1 MLTVKNLQLEE
12 VGILENAYDLT
23 YDKERNQIWNA
34 SFSLPLNDVKNKYCN
49 LLHFVEVVDDY
60 KDEKGDTH
68 SDYIGLFR
76 IVPRQTTKNE
86 STREITYALE
96 HVLATLLDKVIFG
109 YRQTTNITTRENLQ
123 LLIDQQEIKH
133 WQLGEVAFER
143 WFSYKWEN
151 SNLLSA
157 MFSIPNVFDEEYE
170 WTWDTQSYPWTLN
183 LVKPDTQVT
192 AEIREKYNL
201 LGIELEEDPRSIF
214 NRIYPLG
221 YGEGDNQL
229 TIKSVNNGVPYVEDT
244 ESIEEYGPREY
255 IWPDKRF
262 EDANSLLAS
271 TNGLLKEWKTP
282 KGSWSISAAELSRLT
297 GLPKDKF
304 KLSKVVRII
313 DEDFPSIEL
322 RINKESKSDVTGQP
336 WDVQLELG
344 DIVSDL
350 GTTQTDLERRQQ
362 INELYAQGAT
372 NISNYSYNDNA
383 DSQNPA
389 EILVY
394 FPDEIVRLNKAILSY
409 KTDKFR
415 AYERA
420 IKGGGAVVKS
430 TSSGGGTTATSSS
443 GGGTTAT
450 SSSGGGVSKSTES
463 GGSTTQTSQAG
474 GDHYHL
480 MFEGGNA
487 VEHDE
492 SMDREFYANASSSG
506 GATARVVMGGT
517 IANSLYTRGSSG
529 NHSHSVSI
537 PAHSHEFNTPN
548 HTHNVTVPNH
558 EHNVTIPNHTHDI
571 TLPNHTHDIEFGIF
585 KLNELPSKVTITVDG
600 NTVPITALNGDN
612 IDLIPYLS
620 KSGNTVNRGW
630 HTISITPDN
639 LGRINAQIY
648 TQFFLQS
655 RGGGD
660 Y

>member
-23 YDKERNQIWNA
+23 YDKKRNQIWNA
-34 SFSLPLNDVKNKYCN
+34 SFSLPLNDAKNKYCN

-60 KDEKGDTH
+60 TDDKGVEK

-76 IVPRQTTKNE
+76 IVPRLTTKNE
-86 STREITYALE
+86 STREITYTLE

-157 MFSIPNVFDEEYE
+157 IFSIPNVFDEEYE

-229 TIKSVNNGVPYVEDT
+229 TIKSVNNGVPYVEDA
-244 ESIEEYGPREY
+244 ESIQEYGPREY

-262 EDANSLLAS
+262 EDASSLLAS

-304 KLSKVVRII
+304 RLSKVVRII

-344 DIVSDL
+344 DIASDL

-383 DSQNPA
+383 DSENPA

-409 KTDKFR
+409 KTEEFR

-420 IKGGGAVVKS
+420 NKGGGATSTTTSSGGGSTQTSSSGGGTSKS
-430 TSSGGGTTATSSS
+430 TSSGGGTT
-443 GGGTTAT
+443 
-450 SSSGGGVSKSTES
+450 
-463 GGSTTQTSQAG
+463 QTSAAG

-480 MFEGGNA
+480 MFEGGSV

-492 SMDREFYANASSSG
+492 SMDKEFFANASSTG
-506 GATARVVMGGT
+506 GATARVVLGGT
-517 IANSLYTRGSSG
+517 IADNLYTRGSSG
-529 NHSHSVSI
+529 NHSHSVNI
-537 PAHSHEFNTPN
+537 PAHTHDFNTPDHS
-548 HTHNVTVPNH
+548 HTVN
-558 EHNVTIPNHTHDI
+558 IPNHTHDF
-571 TLPNHTHDIEFGIF
+571 TLPNHTHEIEFGIF
-585 KLNELPSKVTITVDG
+585 KLDKKPTEVTIKVDG
-600 NTVPITALNGDN
+600 NTVPVTALNGDN

-620 KSGNTVNRGW
+620 KDNAGKVNRGW
-630 HTISITPDN
+630 HTISITPDD

-648 TQFFLQS
+648 TQFFIQS
-655 RGGGD
+655 RGEGE

>member
-1 MLTVKNLQLEE
+1 MLKVKNQNLVEK
-12 VGILENAYDLT
+12 GILENAYGISYEKT
-23 YDKERNQIWNA
+23 FNQLWGA
-34 SFSLPLNDVKNKYCN
+34 SFSLALNDPKNAYCN
-49 LLHFVEVVDDY
+49 SLYYIEIVDE
-60 KDEKGDTH
+60 DE
-68 SDYIGLFR
+68 YIGLFR
-76 IVPRQTTKNE
+76 IIPKQTIKNE
-86 STREITYALE
+86 STQEVTYQLE
-96 HVLATLLDKVIFG
+96 HVLATLLDKSMFG
-109 YRQTTNITTRENLQ
+109 YKQTVNLTTRENLQ
-123 LLIDQQEIKH
+123 MLIDQQTIKH
-133 WQLGEVAFER
+133 WKLGTVAFTR
-143 WFSYKWEN
+143 RFSYKWEN
-151 SNLLSA
+151 ANLLSCI
-157 MFSIPNVFDEEYE
+157 FSIPQPFDVDYQ

-183 LVKPDTQVT
+183 LVEVETEPTC
-192 AEIREKYNL
+192 EIRERYNL
-201 LGIELEEDPRSIF
+201 IGLEVTENPMGIY

-229 TIKSVNNGVPYVEDT
+229 TIKSVNNGIPYVEDT
-244 ESIEEYGPREY
+244 QAIQELGFVKEY
-255 IWPDKRF
+255 IWADTRF
-262 EDANSLLAS
+262 EDPNSLMAS
-271 TNGLLKEWKTP
+271 ARGLLKEWKKP
-282 KGSWSISAAELSRLT
+282 KVTWNVTAAELSRIT
-297 GLPKDKF
+297 GLEKDKF
-304 KLSKVVRII
+304 RMGKVVRINV
-313 DEDFPSIEL
+313 DDFPVTDL
-322 RINKESKSDVTGQP
+322 RIMKESKSDVTEQP
-336 WDVQLELG
+336 WDVSLTLG
-344 DIVSDL
+344 DLDDDL

-383 DSQNPA
+383 DSENPA

-492 SMDREFYANASSSG
+492 SMDREFFANASSSG

-517 IANSLYTRGSSG
+517 IANNLYTRGSSG
-529 NHSHSVSI
+529 NHSHSVNI

>member
-1 MLTVKNLQLEE
+1 MLTVKNQSLVNQA
-12 VGILENAYDLT
+12 ILENAYGISYEKTFNEL
-23 YDKERNQIWNA
+23 WGA
-34 SFSLPLNDVKNKYCN
+34 SFSLPLNDEKNKYCN
-49 LLHFVEVVDDY
+49 SLHYIEIVD
-60 KDEKGDTH
+60 EEE
-68 SDYIGLFR
+68 YIGLFR
-76 IVPRQTTKNE
+76 IIPKKTLKNE
-86 STREITYALE
+86 SNKEVTYQLE
-96 HVLATLLDKVIFG
+96 HVLATLLDKSIFG
-109 YRQTTNITTRENLQ
+109 YKQTTNLSTRENLQ
-123 LLIDQQEIKH
+123 MLIDQQVVKH
-133 WQLGEVAFER
+133 WKLGRVDFTR
-143 WFSYKWEN
+143 YFSYKWEN
-151 SNLLSA
+151 ANVLSA
-157 MFSIPNVFDEEYE
+157 IFSIPEVFDVDYQ

-183 LVKPDTQVT
+183 LVEVETEPTC
-192 AEIREKYNL
+192 EIRERYNL
-201 LGIELEEDPRSIF
+201 IGLEVTENPMGIY

-229 TIKSVNNGVPYVEDT
+229 TIKSVNNGIPYVEDT
-244 ESIEEYGPREY
+244 EAIKQLGFVKEY
-255 IWPDKRF
+255 IWADTRF
-262 EDANSLLAS
+262 EDPNSLMAS
-271 TNGLLKEWKTP
+271 AKGLLKEWKKP
-282 KGSWSISAAELSRLT
+282 KVTWNVSAAELSRIT
-297 GLPKDKF
+297 GLSKDKF
-304 KLSKVVRII
+304 RIGKVVRINV
-313 DEDFPSIEL
+313 DDFPTTDL
-322 RINKESKSDVTGQP
+322 RIMKESKPDVTGEP
-336 WDVQLELG
+336 WNVSLTLG
-344 DIVSDL
+344 HLDDDL
-350 GTTQTDLERRQQ
+350 GTTQKDLERRQQ

-383 DSQNPA
+383 DSENPA

-558 EHNVTIPNHTHDI
+558 EHNVTIPNHTHEI
-571 TLPNHTHDIEFGIF
+571 QLPDHTHEIEFGIF

-600 NTVPITALNGDN
+600 NTVPVADLNGDN

-620 KSGNTVNRGW
+620 KSGGKVNRGW
-630 HTISITPDN
+630 HSILITPDN

-648 TQFFLQS
+648 TQFFIQS
-655 RGGGD
+655 RGEGE

>member
-1 MLTVKNLQLEE
+1 MLTVKNQSLEE
-12 VGILENAYDLT
+12 EGILENAYGISYEKTFNEL
-23 YDKERNQIWNA
+23 WGA
-34 SFSLPLNDVKNKYCN
+34 SFSLPLNDEKNKYCN
-49 LLHFVEVVDDY
+49 SLHYIEIVDE
-60 KDEKGDTH
+60 DE
-68 SDYIGLFR
+68 YIGLFR
-76 IVPRQTTKNE
+76 IVPKKTLKNE
-86 STREITYALE
+86 SNKEVTYQLE
-96 HVLATLLDKVIFG
+96 HVLATLLDKSMFG
-109 YRQTTNITTRENLQ
+109 YRQTTNLTTEENID
-123 LLIDQQEIKH
+123 LLLDQQEVKH
-133 WQLGEVAFER
+133 WRKGRIDFVR
-143 WFSYKWEN
+143 YFSYKWEN
-151 SNLLSA
+151 SNLLSNI
-157 MFSIPNVFDEEYE
+157 FSIPQPFDEESQWTYE
-170 WTWDTQSYPWTLN
+170 TENYPWTLN
-183 LVKPDTQVT
+183 LIEPDNEPVC
-192 AEIREKYNL
+192 EIREKYNL
-201 LGIELEEDPRSIF
+201 IGLEVEENPMGIY

-229 TIKSVNNGVPYVEDT
+229 TIKSVNNGIPYVEDT
-244 ESIEEYGPREY
+244 ESISQYGLREY
-255 IWPDKRF
+255 IWADTRF
-262 EDANSLLAS
+262 EDPNSLMAS
-271 TNGLLKEWKTP
+271 AKGLLKEWKKP
-282 KGSWSISAAELSRLT
+282 KVSWKTTVAELVRIT

-304 KLSKVVRII
+304 RMGTVVRINV
-313 DEDFPSIEL
+313 EDFPITDL
-322 RINKESKSDVTGQP
+322 RIMKESKSDLTGEP
-336 WDVQLELG
+336 WNVALELG
-344 DIVSDL
+344 NVTDDL
-350 GTTQTDLERRQQ
+350 GTTQKDLERRQQ

-383 DSQNPA
+383 DSENPA

-409 KTDKFR
+409 KTDKLR

-487 VEHDE
+487 VGHDE
-492 SMDREFYANASSSG
+492 SMDREFFANASSSG

-517 IANSLYTRGSSG
+517 IANNLYTRGSSG
-529 NHSHSVSI
+529 NHSHSVNI

-558 EHNVTIPNHTHDI
+558 THNVTIPNHTHEI

-585 KLNELPSKVTITVDG
+585 KLDQLPSKVKITVDG
-600 NTVPITALNGDN
+600 NTVPVTALNGDN

-620 KSGNTVNRGW
+620 KSGGKVNRGW
-630 HTISITPDN
+630 HTILITPDN

-648 TQFFLQS
+648 TQFFIQS
-655 RGGGD
+655 RGGGE

>member
-1 MLTVKNLQLEE
+1 MLTVKNQSLEE
-12 VGILENAYDLT
+12 EGILENAYGISYEKTFNEL
-23 YDKERNQIWNA
+23 WGA
-34 SFSLPLNDVKNKYCN
+34 SFSLPLNDEKNKYCN
-49 LLHFVEVVDDY
+49 SLHYIEIVDE
-60 KDEKGDTH
+60 DE
-68 SDYIGLFR
+68 YIGLFR
-76 IVPRQTTKNE
+76 IIPKKTLKNE
-86 STREITYALE
+86 STKEVTYQLE
-96 HVLATLLDKVIFG
+96 HVLATLLDKSMFG
-109 YRQTTNITTRENLQ
+109 YSQTTNLTTEENVDI
-123 LLIDQQEIKH
+123 LLDQQEVK
-133 WQLGEVAFER
+133 R
-143 WFSYKWEN
+143 WRKGRIDFVRYFSYKWEN
-151 SNLLSA
+151 SNLLSNI
-157 MFSIPNVFDEEYE
+157 FSIPQPFDEESQ
-170 WTWDTQSYPWTLN
+170 WTYDTENYPWTLN
-183 LVKPDTQVT
+183 LIEPDNEPVC
-192 AEIREKYNL
+192 EIREKYNL
-201 LGIELEEDPRSIF
+201 IGLEVEENPMGIY

-229 TIKSVNNGVPYVEDT
+229 TIKSVNNGIPYVEDV
-244 ESIEEYGPREY
+244 ESIAQYGLREY
-255 IWPDKRF
+255 IWADTRF
-262 EDANSLLAS
+262 EDPNSLMAS
-271 TNGLLKEWKTP
+271 AKGLLKEWKKP
-282 KGSWSISAAELSRLT
+282 KASWKTTVAELVRIT
-297 GLPKDKF
+297 GLSKDKF
-304 KLSKVVRII
+304 RMGTVVRINV
-313 DEDFPSIEL
+313 EDFPITDL
-322 RINKESKSDVTGQP
+322 RIMKESKSDLTVEP
-336 WDVQLELG
+336 WNVALELG
-344 DIVSDL
+344 NVTEDL

-383 DSQNPA
+383 DSENPA

-558 EHNVTIPNHTHDI
+558 EHNVTIPNHTHEI
-571 TLPNHTHDIEFGIF
+571 QLPDHTHEIEFGIF

-600 NTVPITALNGDN
+600 NTVPITDLNGDN

-620 KSGNTVNRGW
+620 KSGDTVNRGW
-630 HTISITPDN
+630 HTISIKPDN